1 MKQDKGLHPRNRHRK
16 PYDFQRLIADSPKLA
31 AFVSRNAFG
40 IDTIDFANPDAVKA
54 LNKALLRTNYDI
66 TFWDLPETYLCPP
79 VPGRADYIHYVA
91 DLLSER
97 NNAAIPRGKS
107 VRVLDIG
114 MGANC
119 IYPIIGH
126 QEYGWRFVG
135 TDIDPVAIRAAK
147 QIVAANNALADTVE
161 CRLQHNAADIFKGV
175 VQPGEV
181 FALSIC
187 NPPFHASL
195 DEAGTVAQRKWKNLG
210 IDQTKA
216 SLRNFGGQKLEL
228 WYPGGEAAFIR
239 NMILQSAEMPQA
251 CGWFTTL
258 VSKKSNLPAIYKALE
273 NVRATDV
280 RTIEMNQGQ
289 KVSRVVAWTFKDKKH
304 TENG

>member
-1 MKQDKGLHPRNRHRK
+1 MKQPSGLHPRNRHQDR
-16 PYDFQRLIADSPKLA
+16 YDFQQLTAVNPDLA
-31 AFVSRNAFG
+31 PFVTRKFKSES
-40 IDTIDFANPDAVKA
+40 IDFANPDAVKA
-54 LNKALLRTNYDI
+54 LNKALLRTYYGI
-66 TFWDLPETYLCPP
+66 TFWDVPPGYLCPP
-79 VPGRADYIHYVA
+79 VPGRADYIHYMG

-97 NNAAIPRGKS
+97 NNAVIPRGKS

-147 QIVAANNALADTVE
+147 QIVAANTSLAGAVE
-161 CRLQHNAADIFKGV
+161 CRLQNNASDIFKGV
-175 VQPGEV
+175 IQPGET

-195 DEAGTVAQRKWKNLG
+195 SEAGTVAQRKWKNLG
-210 IDQTKA
+210 IDKTKA
-216 SLRNFGGQKLEL
+216 PQRNFGGQKSEL

-239 NMILQSAEMPQA
+239 NMILQSAEIPQL

-258 VSKKSNLPAIYKALE
+258 VSKKSNLPAIYKALK
-273 NVRATDV
+273 NVNAANI
-280 RTIEMNQGQ
+280 RTIEMSQGQ
-289 KVSRVVAWTFKDKKH
+289 KVSRVVAWSYYVSS
-304 TENG
+304 GS